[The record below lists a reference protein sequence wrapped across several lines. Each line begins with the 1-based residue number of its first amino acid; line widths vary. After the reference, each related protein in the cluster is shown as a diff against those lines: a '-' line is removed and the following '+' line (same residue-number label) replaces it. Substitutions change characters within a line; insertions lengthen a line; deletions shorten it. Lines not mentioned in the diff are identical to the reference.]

1 MAEKLTPFAGTRIS
15 KAEAKRWIENYKA
28 KNPDQV
34 YAQFYGSAHLHE
46 ILKQDG
52 CVGIRIYITTGDGTK
67 NQLVLVG
74 AREDGSN
81 ITPPPG
87 ATEGEN
93 PGDGGIL
100 LDDGWPCPPMC
111 PKLDP

>member
-1 MAEKLTPFAGTRIS
+1 MAEQLTPFAGKRIS

-34 YAQFYGSAHLHE
+34 YAEFYGSAHLHE

-74 AREDGSN
+74 AKEDGTN
-81 ITPPPG
+81 ICPPG
-87 ATEGEN
+87 ISEKSE
-93 PGDGGIL
+93 DDGIL
-100 LDDGWPCPPMC
+100 LDHGLPCPPVC
-111 PKLDP
+111 PGLDP